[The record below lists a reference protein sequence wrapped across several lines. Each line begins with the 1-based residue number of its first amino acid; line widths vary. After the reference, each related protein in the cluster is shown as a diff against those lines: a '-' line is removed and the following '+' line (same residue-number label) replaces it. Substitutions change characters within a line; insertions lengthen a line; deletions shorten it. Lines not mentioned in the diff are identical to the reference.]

1 MEGGFKVNSVGY
13 FITNRWMK
21 VYIQIAEPTSLP
33 ICTSEK
39 FVLQAFALYRVVY
52 IQKVVLNF
60 THSKDYCILTMISM
74 IHLEYPFDKISA
86 KPPFSWLQELSYSK
100 T

>member
-21 VYIQIAEPTSLP
+21 VYIQIAEPISLP

-39 FVLQAFALYRVVY
+39 CVLRALHSKSGNSTY
-52 IQKVVLNF
+52 F
-60 THSKDYCILTMISM
+60 THSKYYCILTLVSM